1 MPDRSLN
8 PRISRLRR
16 AGVPRVFRGN
26 CISSHRFANACL
38 DSTVIMTKVRGMKR
52 LDVFLVP
59 PLPVANYCPQ
69 THPLFAPVL
78 YMRCPT
84 EFSRRKLELDRLI
97 ITPRQ
102 LFMYNSACA
111 MLLPQAPGT
120 LNTVQV
126 HPTTEAN

>member
-16 AGVPRVFRGN
+16 AGVPRAFRGN

-52 LDVFLVP
+52 LDAFLVH

-69 THPLFAPVL
+69 TTHFLLLSCTWVVL
-78 YMRCPT
+78 
-84 EFSRRKLELDRLI
+84 
-97 ITPRQ
+97 Q
-102 LFMYNSACA
+102 NSADGS
-111 MLLPQAPGT
+111 LNWIDSSLP
-120 LNTVQV
+120 LDSSSC
-126 HPTTEAN
+126 TTAHVPCSCPRPRGL